1 MVVLDA
7 TMLLL
12 FLRPDA
18 GIPTDAAGRPV
29 TKPSERVEQLI
40 AELDKAGTRI
50 AIPTPVLSEVLVR
63 ADATA
68 SQAIIETLNKQAVF
82 SIESFDQ
89 RAAIEVAVMLRDEL
103 KGGKKAL
110 KEATETWAKLKY
122 DRQIVAIAKVIGA
135 TTIYSD
141 DSDLA
146 AIATRNRIP
155 VVSVSELPLPPE
167 DPQEELHLYGTPD
180 EGES

>member
-18 GIPTDAAGRPV
+18 GIPTDPEGQPV
-29 TKPSERVEQLI
+29 TKPKERVEHLI

-63 ADATA
+63 ADAA
-68 SQAIIETLNKQAVF
+68 AAQAIVERLNKQAIF
-82 SIESFDQ
+82 SVESFDQ

-110 KEATETWAKLKY
+110 KTGPETWAKLKY
-122 DRQIVAIAKVIGA
+122 DRQIVAIAKVVGA

-141 DSDLA
+141 DGGVA
-146 AIATRNRIP
+146 AVAARSKIP
-155 VVSVSELPLPPE
+155 VVSVGELPLPPE
-167 DPQEELHLYGTPD
+167 DPQEELLLYGDPD
-180 EGES
+180 D

>member
-18 GIPTDAAGRPV
+18 GIPTDASGKSV
-29 TKPSERVEQLI
+29 TKPKERVEHLI
-40 AELDKAGTRI
+40 TELDTVGTRI

-63 ADATA
+63 ADPAA
-68 SQAIIETLNKQAVF
+68 SNARIETLNKQVIF

-110 KEATETWAKLKY
+110 KAGAETWAKLKY

-135 TTIYSD
+135 STIYSD
-141 DSDLA
+141 DGDLA
-146 AIATRNRIP
+146 AVARRARIP
-155 VVSVSELPLPPE
+155 VMAVSELPLPPE
-167 DPQEELHLYGTPD
+167 DPQEELPLYDDTNQGD
-180 EGES
+180 S